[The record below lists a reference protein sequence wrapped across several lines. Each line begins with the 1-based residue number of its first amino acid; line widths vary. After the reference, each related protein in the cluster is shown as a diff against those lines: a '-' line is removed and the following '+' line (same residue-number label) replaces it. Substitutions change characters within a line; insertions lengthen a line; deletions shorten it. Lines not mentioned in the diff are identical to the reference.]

1 MATPPGAGLRAVKV
15 VAATLEGERIR
26 GFVFDFSP
34 AKEHCRIFPSER
46 AHAPDARDVDARKL
60 KALFFIKEFTQ
71 PGAEKVNPN
80 EFVGTPHGRK
90 IQVIFSDGEVLMGS
104 TEGYAPNRLG
114 FFLFPANQNSN
125 ILRVFVINT
134 NVKEVK
140 WIQ

>member
-1 MATPPGAGLRAVKV
+1 MATPTGPVSRAVKV
-15 VAATLEGERIR
+15 VAATLSGERIR
-26 GFVFDFSP
+26 GFAFDFSP
-34 AKEHCRIFPSER
+34 QKEHCRVFPSER
-46 AHAPDARDVDARKL
+46 ATTGEAHDIDVRKL

-90 IQVIFSDGEVLMGS
+90 IQVTFSDGEILMGS

-114 FFLFPANQNSN
+114 FFLFPANQKSN

>member
-1 MATPPGAGLRAVKV
+1 MATPAGPASHAVRV

-26 GFVFDFSP
+26 GFAFDFSP
-34 AKEHCRIFPSER
+34 QKERCRIFPSER
-46 AHAPDARDVDARKL
+46 ATTGEAREVDVRRI

-71 PGAEKVNPN
+71 PGSEKVNPN

-90 IQVIFSDGEVLMGS
+90 IQVTFSDGEVLMGS
-104 TEGYAPNRLG
+104 TEGFAPNRLG
-114 FFLFPANQNSN
+114 FFLFPANQSSN

>member
-1 MATPPGAGLRAVKV
+1 MATPAGPGTRAVKV
-15 VAATLEGERIR
+15 VAATMDGERIR
-26 GFVFDFSP
+26 GFAFDFSP
-34 AKEHCRIFPSER
+34 QKERCRIFPSER
-46 AHAPDARDVDARKL
+46 AHAPEAREVDVRKL

-90 IQVIFSDGEVLMGS
+90 IQVTFSDGETLMGS

-125 ILRVFVINT
+125 ILRVFVINS
-134 NVKEVK
+134 NVKEAK